1 MKTSVC
7 KGRTRK
13 PAKPRKPGKALA
25 AHWSLQRFKGLQ
37 LLQLA
42 PFKKISW
49 LVHGFST
56 RLGGVSL
63 FEGQKVLNLSFT
75 NWDAR
80 ESVVENRRLFQAA
93 LGAKELALVSLKQ
106 IHSDLI
112 HIFPAAPAEPCKGD
126 ASASNLPGLLLGVQ
140 TADCVPILLVDPKKR
155 AVAAIHAGW
164 RGTLARIAEKAVGR
178 MRAEFGSKPADLLAA
193 LGPSIGPC
201 CYEVGTELVTKF
213 TTQFSDAHDYF
224 DEPRSGDEPNPLQWL
239 NMAPPGHQPPPKN
252 VHLDLRKANRSQLL
266 AAGLGAKNIFASDL
280 CTACRTDLL
289 FSYRREGP
297 LSGRLLSVIGIRQL

>member
-1 MKTSVC
+1 
-7 KGRTRK
+7 
-13 PAKPRKPGKALA
+13 
-25 AHWSLQRFKGLQ
+25 
-37 LLQLA
+37 
-42 PFKKISW
+42 
-49 LVHGFST
+49 
-56 RLGGVSL
+56 
-63 FEGQKVLNLSFT
+63 
-75 NWDAR
+75 
-80 ESVVENRRLFQAA
+80 
-93 LGAKELALVSLKQ
+93 
-106 IHSDLI
+106 
-112 HIFPAAPAEPCKGD
+112 
-126 ASASNLPGLLLGVQ
+126 
-140 TADCVPILLVDPKKR
+140 
-155 AVAAIHAGW
+155 
-164 RGTLARIAEKAVGR
+164 

>member
-1 MKTSVC
+1 MRGTSATSMPMPMIMLHLHRGLGQPISRRFLRYAYCDYTGRIVRRVKTSVC

-164 RGTLARIAEKAVGR
+164 RGAADELTANTVRELYAA
-178 MRAEFGSKPADLLAA
+178 FGTEASDIYAA
-193 LGPSIGPC
+193 IGPCIRPC
-201 CYEVGTELVTKF
+201 CYEVGEEVAARF
-213 TTQFSDAHDYF
+213 SAQFPEWGREDRAHI
-224 DEPRSGDEPNPLQWL
+224 
-239 NMAPPGHQPPPKN
+239 K
-252 VHLDLRKANRSQLL
+252 LDL
-266 AAGLGAKNIFASDL
+266 
-280 CTACRTDLL
+280 
-289 FSYRREGP
+289 P
-297 LSGRLLSVIGIRQL
+297 